1 MDSNE
6 MPGFVCATAESSLV
20 TTTGNGQISV
30 VSRAQAWIRDRWVPF
45 RSEVLEQA
53 EEKLLGPAV
62 LLELRSFVRQQY
74 VPVLN
79 GTCRLWTT
87 VVSSRSP
94 GDDYSSRTPLVLLHG
109 LGGGGALWMRNFDAL
124 AAHRVVY
131 AIDVLGFGR
140 SSRPSFGNDDI
151 LAEQQWV
158 QSLEDWRRY
167 VKLDKITLLGHSL
180 GAYIASAYALEH
192 PDFVNHLI
200 LADPWGFPAKPV
212 DQETALS
219 TTLPTW
225 IRIVSRLFSQ
235 LSPLYV
241 LRVAGPFGPSLI
253 RRIRPDIGK
262 KFFDDSERQQ
272 LIFDYIYHCN
282 AQLPSGEDAFQ
293 LISIPFAWAK
303 RPMVDRLPLIR
314 RNFPITFIYG
324 SRSWTDPDAGYLV
337 QKQLRHRC
345 PVRVEIM
352 RNSGHHVYTD
362 QADSFNELI
371 NEALAFTP

>member
-1 MDSNE
+1 MDSDG
-6 MPGFVCATAESSLV
+6 MAGFACATAE
-20 TTTGNGQISV
+20 TTVLTTSDSGQISV

-45 RSEVLEQA
+45 SFEALEQA
-53 EEKLLGPAV
+53 EEKLLGQ
-62 LLELRSFVRQQY
+62 LRSSVRQLY

-79 GTCRLWTT
+79 GSCRLWTT
-87 VVSSRSP
+87 VVSNRSP
-94 GDDYSSRTPLVLLHG
+94 PDEDYASRTPLVLLHG
-109 LGGGGALWMRNFDAL
+109 LGGGGALWVRNFDAL

-131 AIDVLGFGR
+131 AVDVLGFGR
-140 SSRPSFGNDDI
+140 SSRPSFGDDDI

-167 VKLDKITLLGHSL
+167 MKLERITLLGHSL

-192 PDFVNHLI
+192 PDFVNHLM
-200 LADPWGFPAKPV
+200 LADPWGFSVKPV

-219 TTLPTW
+219 TTVPTW

-262 KFFDDSERQQ
+262 KFFNDSERQQ

-324 SRSWTDPDAGYLV
+324 SRSWMNPDAGYLV

-352 RNSGHHVYTD
+352 RNCGHHVYTD
-362 QADSFNELI
+362 QAESFNDLI
-371 NEALAFTP
+371 NEALTFTP